1 MAGLISPL
9 CARTRAPA
17 LNAGGWVRALAHCPF
32 AYSPAAMQL
41 AQLPEFATAREHAAH
56 GELGL
61 AMPLIARTVE
71 VCHSMR
77 VLPMELLAL
86 EAKASVQADLGSLAA
101 ALRTRELQRELVKA
115 AASSGTVSP
124 EEGLLVTQGLLLTK
138 LRGGD
143 AEGSRALA
151 EEGIALA
158 GTQEGRAAFALHATA
173 AASLDVNDEETCA
186 WLAARVGQ
194 CAQFRA
200 QCAKLLLA
208 SSCLLH
214 QPGGPG
220 AGSESPGVESG
231 NPKGLSDSSKPPRSS
246 TGAEAAL
253 VILGPLLQSP
263 VKPGSCTGEPAGVE
277 VNADMRGWASMLA
290 GRAHLALG
298 SIEKAEAA
306 FSDSLSAFQKE
317 HGDASRLVAIA
328 VLELGLLYAEKLEPI
343 MAEGLLRS
351 ATDKLLAKVSGSEE
365 SSTGYPPS
373 APSQT
378 LGGARALHRALHEY
392 AKLLDGLETNN
403 RKRTSEAAQ
412 LRAQASALASSFDG
426 LHAHGPDEGARGAA
440 GCHAALLDWYV
451 ESTAYE
457 WFR

>member
-1 MAGLISPL
+1 
-9 CARTRAPA
+9 
-17 LNAGGWVRALAHCPF
+17 
-32 AYSPAAMQL
+32 MQL

-277 VNADMRGWASMLA
+277 
-290 GRAHLALG
+290 
-298 SIEKAEAA
+298 AEAA